1 MAQATL
7 QSFLRELHENCNLLK
22 EREAK
27 YANAA
32 PVYLLNQ
39 LRDYEIAIERTTQAL
54 EEGLSLDDLQAE
66 FNTLNLELRD
76 RIVFV
81 SLEPPRQPF
90 TGQNPY
96 RGLEKFTESEADF
109 FFGRTAAIESL
120 LAMVQ
125 RLIETETGPDAPDL
139 LAVLGA
145 SGSGKSSLVRAG
157 LIPALRAG
165 RLQHGPQGFHLVP
178 PSESNGGQRYPKGI
192 SSTVDGHS
200 SAAWPIRVLRPG
212 PDPLESL
219 AQTLAGLTGRG
230 LPSLLADLQ
239 SGPKALHQLI
249 LESLADQPEEA
260 RLVLVIDQFEEV
272 FTLCTDE
279 AERRAFIDHLLVEAQ
294 HRRNRGL
301 IILTMRADFYDKAAA
316 YKALAEVITLNQMLV
331 SPMTENELREAI
343 LRPAEVV
350 GLKVEKDL
358 AQALVQDTLGAPGA
372 LPLLQHA
379 LLELF
384 HRKDGDLL
392 TMKAYGQIG
401 GVKGALAHRADSVLA
416 GLTPEQQQVAQNI
429 FLRLTA
435 LGEGVSDTRRRVS
448 RAELYPAGVEA
459 AQVEAVLAALTG
471 EKARLVVADE
481 QTAEVTHEALIQQ
494 WGTLRTWLEENR
506 EALRTQRRLT
516 EAADEWA
523 ANERDHSYLYTGARL
538 AEAEEWTQSHATDLT
553 EVEQAF
559 LSASVAEQEREAQE
573 RRKRTQRIIAGLAVG
588 LVLIAIAAVFGFYGQ
603 SQAVQSAQTAEA
615 RRLEAEAA
623 QGTAV
628 ASEATA
634 IAERTEAERQAQ
646 IALAQSLAAL
656 ALRTNN
662 DDELTTLL
670 ALEAL
675 EIDRQVQGSNQWL
688 IDSALREAL
697 AQPYFNTTLSGH
709 ENWVRSVAFSPDGA
723 WLASGSGDGTIRLWP
738 VNQPEAAPVVL
749 SGHED
754 GVRSV
759 TFSPDGAW
767 LASGSNDRTVRLWP
781 VNQPEAE
788 PVLLSGHEDWVNSVV
803 FSPDGAW
810 LASGSRDGTVRLWQ
824 LSQPEAK
831 PVVLSGHES
840 SVYSVAFSPDG
851 AWLASSSEDRTVR
864 LWQVNQPQAEPV
876 VLSGHESSVY
886 SVAFSPDGA
895 WLASGSLDQ
904 TVRLWPVSQPQAE
917 PVVFSGHENYVTSVA
932 FSPDGAWLAS
942 GSDDRTV
949 RLWQVNQPQAE
960 PVVLSGHEDWVN
972 SVAFSPDGKWLAS
985 GSEDRTVRLWQVS
998 QPEAEPVILSGH
1010 EAWVNSV
1017 AFSPKCASPPVGC
1030 GAWLASGNGD
1040 GTVRLWQVNQP
1051 EAEPV
1056 VLSRH
1061 GDWVDSVAFSSDTPQ
1076 GTGGIWLASG
1086 SNDGT
1091 VRLWQ
1096 VRRPRAEPVVLR
1108 GHEAGVLSVAFSP
1121 ECASPPVGCGAWLA
1135 SGSIDGTVRL
1145 WPVSQPQAEPVVLR
1159 GHESWVNSVAFSPD
1173 GAWLASGSHDRTV
1186 RLWQVSQPE
1195 AEPVVLRG
1203 HEDAVR
1209 SVAFSPDGAWL
1220 ASGSH
1225 DRTVRLWQVNR
1236 SEAAPVVLSGHKNWV
1251 TSVAFSPDGAWL
1263 ASGSSDGTIRLWQ
1276 VSQPQAEPMVLRGHG
1291 DSVNSVAFSPNG
1303 TWLASGS
1310 GDGTVRL
1317 WLYQIDDLAEIG
1329 CRYVRR
1335 NLSQAEWD
1343 RYMPPGW
1350 AYHRT
1355 CPNWPVHPSVL
1366 AGQE

>member
-7 QSFLRELHENCNLLK
+7 QSFLRELHENCNILK

-39 LRDYEIAIERTTQAL
+39 LRDYEIAIERATQAL
-54 EEGLSLDDLQAE
+54 KEGLSPDDLQAE

-76 RIVFV
+76 RVVFV
-81 SLEPPRQPF
+81 RLEPPRQPF

-96 RGLEKFTESEADF
+96 RGLEKFTESEAGF
-109 FFGRTAAIESL
+109 FFGRAAAIESL
-120 LAMVQ
+120 LAMVR
-125 RLIETETGPDAPDL
+125 RLVETETGPDAPDL

-165 RLQHGPQGFHLVP
+165 RLQRGPQGFHLVP
-178 PSESNGGQRYPKGI
+178 PPESNGGPPSAVGGR
-192 SSTVDGHS
+192 S
-200 SAAWPIRVLRPG
+200 SATWPIRVLRPG

-219 AQTLAGLTGRG
+219 AQVLAGLTGRG

-239 SGPKALHQLI
+239 TGPKALHQLI
-249 LESLADQPEEA
+249 LESLADQPEET

-272 FTLCTDE
+272 FTLCHDE

-301 IILTMRADFYDKAAA
+301 MILTMRADFYDKAAA

-331 SPMTENELREAI
+331 SPMAENELREAI

-392 TMKAYGQIG
+392 TMKAYGEIG

-416 GLTPEQQQVAQNI
+416 GLTPAQQQVARNI

-435 LGEGVSDTRRRVS
+435 LGEGVSDTRRRVP
-448 RAELYPAGVEA
+448 RAELYPAGVDV

-481 QTAEVTHEALIQQ
+481 QTVEVTHEALIQQ
-494 WGTLRTWLEENR
+494 WGRLRVWLEENR

-516 EAADEWA
+516 EAAAEWV
-523 ANERDHSYLYTGARL
+523 ANERDPGYLYHGARL
-538 AEAEEWTQSHATDLT
+538 AEAEEWAHRHAADLT
-553 EVEQAF
+553 GVEQAF
-559 LSASVAEQEREAQE
+559 LTASVTERERAARE
-573 RRKRTQRIIAGLAVG
+573 RRKRTQRIMVGLAVG

-615 RRLEAEAA
+615 RRLEAEVA
-623 QGTAV
+623 QGTAI

-634 IAERTEAERQAQ
+634 IAERAEAERQAQ

-759 TFSPDGAW
+759 AFSPDGAW
-767 LASGSNDRTVRLWP
+767 LASGSNDGTVRLWP
-781 VNQPEAE
+781 V
-788 PVLLSGHEDWVNSVV
+788 
-803 FSPDGAW
+803 
-810 LASGSRDGTVRLWQ
+810 
-824 LSQPEAK
+824 SQPEAK
-831 PVVLSGHES
+831 PVLLRGHE
-840 SVYSVAFSPDG
+840 D
-851 AWLASSSEDRTVR
+851 W
-864 LWQVNQPQAEPV
+864 VN
-876 VLSGHESSVY
+876 

-895 WLASGSLDQ
+895 WLASGSSDR
-904 TVRLWPVSQPQAE
+904 TVRLWQVSQPEAA
-917 PVVFSGHENYVTSVA
+917 PVVLSGHESSVLSVA
-932 FSPDGAWLAS
+932 FSPDGVWLAS

-949 RLWQVNQPQAE
+949 RLWSVSRPEAE
-960 PVVLSGHEDWVN
+960 PVVLSGHESTVD
-972 SVAFSPDGKWLAS
+972 SVAFSPDGIWLAS
-985 GSEDRTVRLWQVS
+985 GGLDGTVRLWQVS

-1010 EAWVNSV
+1010 GGGVNSVAFSPDGAWLAGGSNDRTIRLWQVSQPEAEPVVLSGHENWVNSV
-1017 AFSPKCASPPVGC
+1017 AFSPNGAWLASGSEDGTVRLWQGNQPEAAPVVLSGHENWVNSIAFSPKCASPPEGC

-1040 GTVRLWQVNQP
+1040 GTVRLWLVNQP
-1051 EAEPV
+1051 EAAPV

-1061 GDWVDSVAFSSDTPQ
+1061 GDWVDFVAFSPDTPQ
-1076 GTGGIWLASG
+1076 GTGGTWLASG
-1086 SNDGT
+1086 SEDGT

-1096 VRRPRAEPVVLR
+1096 VSRPRAEPVVFS
-1108 GHEAGVLSVAFSP
+1108 GHEGSVRSVTFSP
-1121 ECASPPVGCGAWLA
+1121 DGAWLA
-1135 SGSIDGTVRL
+1135 SGSIDWTVRL
-1145 WPVSQPQAEPVVLR
+1145 WQVNQPQAEPVLLSRHEGWVNSVAFSPDGTWLASGSGDGTVRLWQVNQPEAEPGVLS
-1159 GHESWVNSVAFSPD
+1159 GHEGEVSSVAFSPD
-1173 GAWLASGSHDRTV
+1173 GAWLASGSIDRTV
-1186 RLWQVSQPE
+1186 RLWQVSRPE

-1203 HEDAVR
+1203 H
-1209 SVAFSPDGAWL
+1209 G
-1220 ASGSH
+1220 
-1225 DRTVRLWQVNR
+1225 DR
-1236 SEAAPVVLSGHKNWV
+1236 
-1251 TSVAFSPDGAWL
+1251 
-1263 ASGSSDGTIRLWQ
+1263 
-1276 VSQPQAEPMVLRGHG
+1276 
-1291 DSVNSVAFSPNG
+1291 VNSVAFSPNG

-1335 NLSQAEWD
+1335 NLSQAEWN
-1343 RYMPPGW
+1343 RYMPPGR
-1350 AYHRT
+1350 AYHQT
-1355 CPNWPVHPSVL
+1355 CPNRPVHPSVL
-1366 AGQE
+1366 AGQ